1 MRQDNLAD
9 YGLPAAASPVGPLTP
24 GAVLAAMPS
33 IRRTT
38 TAAPTSTTTRSSQ
51 DSVTVRVEHDLA
63 AASPV
68 RNQTRYNTAERTA
81 VITSI
86 ANAAAYNPVTNLV
99 TLSRQANERHNDIFS
114 NQTSLVAR
122 PTTGPIRHDLSIGL
136 EVTREEQSA
145 PTLGGVGTRAPVD
158 LNNPDVFSPV
168 VGMAIAPTGATS
180 EGSTDTVA
188 LYAFDGFD
196 AGPRVRLNGGIRVE
210 RYSTKS
216 HAVAAPPAVRSPTS
230 KATAPSSAARPAS
243 SSGSTISGT
252 SMRPTAPR

>member
-1 MRQDNLAD
+1 M
-9 YGLPAAASPVGPLTP
+9 
-24 GAVLAAMPS
+24 
-33 IRRTT
+33 
-38 TAAPTSTTTRSSQ
+38 
-51 DSVTVRVEHDLA
+51 
-63 AASPV
+63 
-68 RNQTRYNTAERTA
+68 
-81 VITSI
+81 ITSI

-122 PTTGPIRHDLSIGL
+122 PTTGAIRHDLSIGL
-136 EVTREEQSA
+136 EVMREEQSA
-145 PTLGGVGTRAPVD
+145 PTLGWRRHACAVD

-180 EGSTDTVA
+180 EGRTDTVA

-216 HAVAAPPAVRSPTS
+216 HCGRCPAGQPVTDLDGDGTLVSGKAGIVYRLNDLGNVYASYGFLAHAAGIGQLPVERGSRQPEQPERRSTEVDQLRS
-230 KATAPSSAARPAS
+230 RHR
-243 SSGSTISGT
+243 SGT
-252 SMRPTAPR
+252 SWRTGCS